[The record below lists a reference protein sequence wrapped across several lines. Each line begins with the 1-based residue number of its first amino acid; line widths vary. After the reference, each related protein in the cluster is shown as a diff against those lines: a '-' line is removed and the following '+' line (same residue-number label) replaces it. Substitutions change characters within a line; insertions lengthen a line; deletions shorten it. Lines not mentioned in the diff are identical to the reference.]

1 MEEAVTGRAPAPLD
15 CPHPTRVREYNSG
28 FASAETVCVDC
39 GQSFDHHREQEL
51 RASKDAAVRGDASH
65 PRQY

>member
-1 MEEAVTGRAPAPLD
+1 MTDRTPEPLD

-28 FASAETVCVDC
+28 FASAETICVDC

-51 RASKDAAVRGDASH
+51 RAGKEAVTRDDAARGRH
-65 PRQY
+65 R